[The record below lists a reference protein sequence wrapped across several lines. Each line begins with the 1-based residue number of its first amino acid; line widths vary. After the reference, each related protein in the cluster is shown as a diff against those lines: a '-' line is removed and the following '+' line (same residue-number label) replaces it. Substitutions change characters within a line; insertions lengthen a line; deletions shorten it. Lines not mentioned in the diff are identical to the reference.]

1 MTEGNGMSLREAL
14 LKESPKGKP
23 GPICGFTKVRK
34 TLTDDDRLALDEA
47 VELVRGER
55 ASAVAGQRTEH
66 TATWIHA
73 SLIAN
78 GHKVSLLTTQ
88 KHIAKSCGC
97 GY

>member
-1 MTEGNGMSLREAL
+1 M
-14 LKESPKGKP
+14 
-23 GPICGFTKVRK
+23 
-34 TLTDDDRLALDEA
+34 TLTEEDRQALDEA
-47 VELVRGER
+47 VELVRSER
-55 ASAVAGQRTEH
+55 MSTIAGQRTEH
-66 TATWIHA
+66 SATWIHA